1 MRSPAER
8 SPDVDQSA
16 LTSAGASAPSQYDR
30 AAVHTRAIALASTLV
45 ATLYLV
51 QLPGPLRLDTDS
63 AWYLQIAAS
72 IADGNGAHPSGVPGF
87 PPGLPLLLGG
97 LDSVGL
103 GTPWAFSALNIC
115 FLLVGLASAYI
126 SLRVGLGLD
135 RDGAAVICLLTAVT
149 ALAVKYTM
157 LPLSEIPFFGVANA
171 SVAALVVA
179 YKRCQIRLIVA
190 GAVLA
195 ALACTIRTAGVAL
208 LPALILSFATTRARI
223 VAAFGATVAA
233 TAAVAINPR
242 YLDELRGGWH
252 GSLVHDAVGEAR
264 HLAASTGAA
273 VSNVPISR
281 MGTFEPILIPIGIA
295 ALLLTALVLV
305 RRRKI
310 LGPLDGW
317 VIGCVF
323 LVYVWPSDHP
333 RFILPVLPVLL
344 GYTFVAVR
352 SHRLLVAG
360 WAVVLVVS
368 GTAALA
374 YSVSLSYSGNS
385 FPERYAGGVLAPS
398 YRVAWGRAR
407 PGDAA
412 LIDPTV
418 VAVLRRY
425 DPRHRAHLP
434 VARR

>member
-1 MRSPAER
+1 MH
-8 SPDVDQSA
+8 D
-16 LTSAGASAPSQYDR
+16 PS
-30 AAVHTRAIALASTLV
+30 
-45 ATLYLV
+45 
-51 QLPGPLRLDTDS
+51 
-63 AWYLQIAAS
+63 
-72 IADGNGAHPSGVPGF
+72 
-87 PPGLPLLLGG
+87 
-97 LDSVGL
+97 
-103 GTPWAFSALNIC
+103 
-115 FLLVGLASAYI
+115 
-126 SLRVGLGLD
+126 
-135 RDGAAVICLLTAVT
+135 
-149 ALAVKYTM
+149 
-157 LPLSEIPFFGVANA
+157 
-171 SVAALVVA
+171 
-179 YKRCQIRLIVA
+179 
-190 GAVLA
+190 
-195 ALACTIRTAGVAL
+195 AGVAL
-208 LPALILSFATTRARI
+208 LPALILSFTTTRARI

-281 MGTFEPILIPIGIA
+281 MGAFEPILIPIGIA
-295 ALLLTALVLV
+295 VLLLTALVLV

-323 LVYVWPSDHP
+323 LVYAWPSDHP

-344 GYTFVAVR
+344 GYAFVAVR